1 MEIEKTLVAPAT
13 PEAVWALLLDPQVMG
28 ACVPGMQ
35 SIEVVS
41 PTEYVAVMQVKIS
54 FISAKFKLRTVVV
67 EQRPP
72 HYLRSEGT
80 GEDAAVASSLK
91 QQSEIHLTPLPDG
104 RTELKM
110 HVKAQVL
117 GRLGTFG
124 LSVMKTKADRM
135 WEEFGQNLLAR
146 LAPAA
151 VAAA

>member
-1 MEIEKTLVAPAT
+1 MEIEKTLIAPA
-13 PEAVWALLLDPQVMG
+13 PPQAVWDLLLDPQVMG

-41 PTEYVAVMQVKIS
+41 PTEYVALMHVKIS
-54 FISAKFKLRTVVV
+54 FISARFKLRTTVV

-80 GEDAAVASSLK
+80 GEDTAVASSLK
-91 QQSEIHLTPLPDG
+91 QQSEIHLTALPDG
-104 RTELKM
+104 QTELKM
-110 HVKAQVL
+110 QVKAQVL

-135 WEEFGQNLLAR
+135 WEEFSQHLLAR
-146 LAPAA
+146 LGQPADA
-151 VAAA
+151 VA